1 MDPEHQ
7 DAASNGLGARQG
19 IRVAEGSGAGRPSA
33 AFAQALDQVH
43 AHTLENGLRL
53 LIWRDRRIPNVAL
66 YNWVRVGSRNESTG
80 STGLAHF
87 FEHMMFNGTSRH
99 PQGDFDRLMEAH
111 GASNNAYTSQDVTV
125 YQAWFPRSAL
135 PLVLELESDRIA
147 HLSFDPA
154 VVENERQVVYS
165 ERRLRVDDSNVAS
178 LEEQVQAMAFLAH
191 PYRNP
196 VIGWPSDILSW
207 TMADLQHFYR
217 TYYAPNNCTLIL
229 AGDLDADETL
239 ALAQQSLGSVAPGS
253 PAPAVV
259 TREPTQQG
267 ERRLLLQRPG
277 QSPLVHYA
285 YHSISAADPLEPA
298 LNILHTILLGGDA
311 SRLNR
316 ALVEERKLAVWIGGG
331 WPQGF
336 DSNLFYIQ
344 ATLPVGGSIEQFE
357 AALDGELER
366 LVADGVREQELRRAK
381 NIVAADF
388 WRGLSTIDG
397 KARLLGDYAVM
408 HADYRLLF
416 AAPQVYEAVTC
427 ADVLAIARQVF
438 DPQRRTIGVLLP
450 AGSAEAS
457 AGRAKGNC
465 AVAEGRGHVAA
476 DPVAARHEQASAE

>member
-1 MDPEHQ
+1 MNPEQ
-7 DAASNGLGARQG
+7 LGGSIRPGGRQADRGIDSATAARA
-19 IRVAEGSGAGRPSA
+19 AGV
-33 AFAQALDQVH
+33 FAQALDQVR
-43 AHTLENGLRL
+43 AQTLDNGLRVV
-53 LIWRDRRIPNVAL
+53 IWPDRRIPTVAL
-66 YNWVRVGSRNESTG
+66 YNWVHVGSRNESTG

-135 PLVLELESDRIA
+135 PLVLELESDRMA
-147 HLSFDPA
+147 HLSFDSA

-165 ERRLRVDDSNVAS
+165 ERRLRVDDSNAAS
-178 LEEQVQAMAFLAH
+178 LEEQVQATAFLAH

-207 TMADLQHFYR
+207 TMADLQRFYR
-217 TYYAPNNCTLIL
+217 TYYTPNNCTLIL
-229 AGDLDADETL
+229 VGDLDTDEAL
-239 ALAQQSLGSVAPGS
+239 ALARRSLGSIPSGPTS
-253 PAPAVV
+253 PPVV
-259 TREPTQQG
+259 TREPPQQG

-285 YHSISAADPLEPA
+285 YHAIDAADPLEPA
-298 LNILHTILLGGDA
+298 LNILQTILLGGDA

-316 ALVEERKLAVWIGGG
+316 TLVEERKLAVAVGGG

-336 DSNLFYIQ
+336 DANLFYIQ
-344 ATLPVGGSIEQFE
+344 ATLPTSGSIEHFE
-357 AALDGELER
+357 ATLDAELER
-366 LVADGVREQELRRAK
+366 LIADGVRDQELQRAK
-381 NIVAADF
+381 NIIAADF

-397 KARLLGDYAVM
+397 KGRLLGEYAVM
-408 HADYRLLF
+408 HGDHRLLF
-416 AAPQVYEAVTC
+416 AAPEAYEAVTC

-450 AGSAEAS
+450 AGTVDAS
-457 AGRAKGNC
+457 ASRAKGGC
-465 AVAEGRGHVAA
+465 TVAEGRGHTAA
-476 DPVAARHEQASAE
+476 DAVAARCDQLSAE